1 MKNNRNKE
9 KIKNTFYCSLELIG
23 VGGFM
28 QAVMI
33 GIFLF
38 IYFVPKSP
46 EVEAGMGLI
55 YGLSI
60 GCVVICFIVYL
71 WMIYRF
77 SAKVIIDETGVKS
90 SIFGAFQKKSLSWEE
105 IVFIKRLNLS
115 FAPWVYIS
123 DIDLTH
129 MKLTSAVMRRTITV
143 MDQKGLKEAFEKY
156 CPDFEKF
163 GCKL

>member
-23 VGGFM
+23 AGGIM

-38 IYFVPKSP
+38 IYFVSKSP

-55 YGLSI
+55 YGLLI
-60 GCVVICFIVYL
+60 GCNVLCFIVYL

-90 SIFGAFQKKSLSWEE
+90 SLFKRKVSLG
-105 IVFIKRLNLS
+105 KRLFSLN
-115 FAPWVYIS
+115 A
-123 DIDLTH
+123 
-129 MKLTSAVMRRTITV
+129 
-143 MDQKGLKEAFEKY
+143 
-156 CPDFEKF
+156 
-163 GCKL
+163 